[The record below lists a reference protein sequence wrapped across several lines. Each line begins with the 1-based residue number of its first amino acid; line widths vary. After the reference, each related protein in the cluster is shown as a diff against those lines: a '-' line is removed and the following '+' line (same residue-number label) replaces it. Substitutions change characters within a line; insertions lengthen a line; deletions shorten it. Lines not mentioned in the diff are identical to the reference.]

1 MTYKLEPSLEK
12 IISPVILLF
21 PDGIRKEYP
30 DGESVR
36 KQVFNVKYLVDSIRA
51 TGNAAEVILKIA
63 PPLDGDSSFF

>member
-1 MTYKLEPSLEK
+1 MMSDL
-12 IISPVILLF
+12 